1 MKESTLNT
9 LDKIWLDVE
18 SARYDVKLGHTQT
31 ADELL
36 SEVMRQVERIKIQY
50 FPEDA
55 LACFKAGKEH
65 GQALQARN
73 DDNERLHRTM
83 EANSSPI
90 GTYFES
96 LREVY
101 APKEGSGPT
110 HG

>member
-1 MKESTLNT
+1 MEKNTLNT
-9 LDKIWLDVE
+9 LDQIWEDVA

-36 SEVMRQVERIKIQY
+36 SEVLRQVERIKIVH

-73 DDNERLHRTM
+73 DDNERFEATM
-83 EANSSPI
+83 AASDSI
-90 GTYFES
+90 GSYFES
-96 LREVY
+96 LRDVY